1 MQWIRT
7 HLSFA
12 NAISMIALF
21 VALGGTSI
29 AAVSLS
35 KNSVGSAQVKKNSL
49 KAADIGRNAVGASE
63 IRSNSVR
70 GGDVGDGSI
79 GSLDIGDNAIGGG
92 ELGDNAVGSGELRDN
107 SVGSSEL
114 GDNSVGSGELGDNSV
129 GSGEVTDNG
138 LNANDIDGATLDGE
152 IGPDAFARVGDD
164 AGRTLEPN
172 DAGFAPQVKGISQ
185 PDVVPGE
192 GGAATGTTC
201 FNLPTRP
208 ASAMVVVD
216 NADAAANNDRIA
228 SIAID
233 RGEDLGDCPA
243 SHNDARVRI
252 VDTDITA
259 GGAEQD
265 PGPVNA
271 RFFVWFEL

>member
-1 MQWIRT
+1 MQWIRS

-12 NAISMIALF
+12 NAISMVALF

-35 KNSVGSAQVKKNSL
+35 KNSVGSKQVKKNTL

-63 IRSNSVR
+63 IRANSVR

-92 ELGDNAVGSGELRDN
+92 ELSANSVGSGELADGSVGSDDLGDN
-107 SVGSSEL
+107 SVGSSEA
-114 GDNSVGSGELGDNSV
+114 
-129 GSGEVTDNG
+129 
-138 LNANDIDGATLDGE
+138 ANDSLTADDIQGSTLDRE
-152 IGPDAFARVGDD
+152 VGPDIFARVGED
-164 AGRTLEPN
+164 AGRTLQPN
-172 DAGFAPQVKGISQ
+172 VAGFPPQNKGISQ
-185 PDVVPGE
+185 VDVAPGE
-192 GGAATGTTC
+192 AGAATGTTC
-201 FNLPTRP
+201 FDLPSRP

-216 NADAAANNDRIA
+216 NADAGANNDRIA
-228 SIAID
+228 SVAIG
-233 RGEDLGDCPA
+233 RGEDLGDCPGT
-243 SHNDARVRI
+243 HNDARVRI
-252 VDTDITA
+252 LDTDLTA

-265 PGPVNA
+265 PGPANA

>member
-1 MQWIRT
+1 MQWIRS

-12 NAISMIALF
+12 NTISMIALF

-92 ELGDNAVGSGELRDN
+92 ELA
-107 SVGSSEL
+107 
-114 GDNSVGSGELGDNSV
+114 DNSVGSGELGDNSV
-129 GSGEVTDNG
+129 GNSELGDNSVGSGEVTDG
-138 LNANDIDGATLDGE
+138 SLQDSDLAPGVAGGA
-152 IGPDAFARVGDD
+152 DAFARVQANG
-164 AGRTLEPN
+164 TIQPN
-172 DAGFAPQVKGISQ
+172 VAGFPPQSKGTILISK
-185 PDVVPGE
+185 GE
-192 GGAATGTTC
+192 GGAATGTYC
-201 FNLPTRP
+201 FDLSERP
-208 ASAMVVVD
+208 ASALVALD
-216 NADAAANNDRIA
+216 NADAGANVDQIV
-228 SIAID
+228 SVAID

-243 SHNDARVRI
+243 NRNDARVR
-252 VDTDITA
+252 VLDTDLTA

-265 PGPVNA
+265 PGPADA
-271 RFFVWFEL
+271 RFFIWFEL

>member
-35 KNSVGSAQVKKNSL
+35 KNSVGSKQVKKNSL

-63 IRSNSVR
+63 IRPSSVR

-79 GSLDIGDNAIGGG
+79 GSLDLGDNSVGGG
-92 ELGDNAVGSGELRDN
+92 ELADNSVGSSELGDD

-114 GDNSVGSGELGDNSV
+114 GDNSVS
-129 GSGEVTDNG
+129 SGEVTDG
-138 LNANDIDGATLDGE
+138 SLQDSDLAPGVAGGA
-152 IGPDAFARVGDD
+152 DAFARVQANG
-164 AGRTLEPN
+164 TIQPN
-172 DAGFAPQVKGISQ
+172 VAGFPPQSKGTILISE
-185 PDVVPGE
+185 GE
-192 GGAATGTTC
+192 GGAATGTYC
-201 FNLPTRP
+201 FDLTERP
-208 ASAMVVVD
+208 ASAMVALD
-216 NADAAANNDRIA
+216 NADAGANVDQIV
-228 SIAID
+228 SVAID

-243 SHNDARVRI
+243 NRNDARVR
-252 VDTDITA
+252 VLDTDLTA

-265 PGPVNA
+265 PGPADA
-271 RFFVWFEL
+271 RFFIWFEL